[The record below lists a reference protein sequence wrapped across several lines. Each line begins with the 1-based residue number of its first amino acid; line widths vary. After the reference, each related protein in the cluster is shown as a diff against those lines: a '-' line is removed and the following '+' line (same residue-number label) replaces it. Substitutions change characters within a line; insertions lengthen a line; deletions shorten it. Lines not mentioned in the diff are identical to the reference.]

1 MEDSAFS
8 NPSALMDQFNQIQQM
23 TAGPSMSINQ
33 TKELAGNMLLTMGV
47 PFFGER
53 LKKHLGDD
61 VVEQLKKYAS
71 GELNMDDALKFAK
84 NQFQDKI
91 LPQAK
96 QTLLSEANKYI
107 PGLDGLDLENASIN
121 DVKNFFQQKVTQ
133 KLKSALPDELANALP
148 ENFTQ
153 ADILNKVRTLGSD
166 QALAYAK
173 KTLPPDVY
181 NELEANQDVISNPSR
196 IAGFI
201 NSKLAETK
209 GNLTRLA
216 STTQQQAEQQLAALK
231 GQMIDKANETLS
243 PLRDKVNNLKQLRQ
257 DAQDKFNQ
265 TTEELQSK
273 YEDAQAKLG
282 EFRAA
287 NPNATQEELQPF
299 KDAIRSVQSDARSI
313 RDEFTTG
320 DTTFGEQ
327 LDAAQGMLK
336 SNTDLL
342 ASKLTNLRTNIQ
354 QGLSSARQSAEE
366 TAQGVRTTLEDAR
379 ASVPIPAAEE
389 GEGIFS
395 QFSTWAKGKIKQFT
409 DPITRRAEDMAQ
421 TDSGFRPRLMQ
432 ADEPENP
439 FSEPALTF
447 RNPGLET
454 YYGSELDNPASLILN
469 SPDSRVLIRGYKAA
483 GRSGRY
489 AAKPQEQAAARPA
502 EGAQGGDQLA
512 PMREMMDRQ
521 RQQQQAGQ
529 QQEQVQRESQTTTES
544 LTPDE
549 PAAAPAPSTSSLA
562 EPAARPV
569 PSEIE
574 PVPTTA
580 QSAQPLSEPI
590 ESVGSQLES
599 ESENI
604 INTAKAAAEGVGK
617 TVSSI
622 GSKVTE
628 GLDTAAAAT
637 EEIPVL
643 DILMDV
649 GGLIGSILGGTSL
662 LGGKKPAPP
671 AISGAT
677 FEPNL

>member
-1 MEDSAFS
+1 MEYSAFS

-23 TAGPSMSINQ
+23 AAGPSMSINQ

-181 NELEANQDVISNPSR
+181 SELEANQDVISNPSR

-243 PLRDKVNNLKQLRQ
+243 PLRDKVNSIKQLRQ
-257 DAQDKFNQ
+257 QAQDKFNE
-265 TTEELQSK
+265 TTEVLQSK
-273 YEDAQAKLG
+273 YEEAQAKLG

-313 RDEFTTG
+313 RDGFMTG
-320 DTTFGEQ
+320 DKTFGEQ

-366 TAQGVRTTLEDAR
+366 TAQGLRTTLEDAR
-379 ASVPIPAAEE
+379 ASVPISAAEE

-395 QFSTWAKGKIKQFT
+395 QFRTWAKGKIKQFT

-432 ADEPENP
+432 PDEPENP

-447 RNPGLET
+447 RNPSLEA

-469 SPDSRVLIRGYKAA
+469 NPDSRVIIRGYKAA
-483 GRSGRY
+483 ARGGR
-489 AAKPQEQAAARPA
+489 AKPVTEQQPPPPA
-502 EGAQGGDQLA
+502 EGPQGGDQLA

-521 RQQQQAGQ
+521 RQQQQAAQ
-529 QQEQVQRESQTTTES
+529 QQEQVQRDSQATTES
-544 LTPDE
+544 LTPSE
-549 PAAAPAPSTSSLA
+549 PAAPPSSLA
-562 EPAARPV
+562 EPTARPV

-574 PVPTTA
+574 PVPTTV
-580 QSAQPLSEPI
+580 QSTQPLSEPI
-590 ESVGSQLES
+590 ASVGSQLES

-628 GLDTAAAAT
+628 GLDTAVAAT
-637 EEIPVL
+637 EEVPVL

-662 LGGKKPAPP
+662 LGGKTPAPP

>member
-23 TAGPSMSINQ
+23 AAGPSMSINE
-33 TKELAGNMLLTMGV
+33 TKQLAGNMLLTMGV

-107 PGLDGLDLENASIN
+107 PGLDGLDLEKASIN

-181 NELEANQDVISNPSR
+181 SELEANQDVISNPSR

-216 STTQQQAEQQLAALK
+216 STTQQQAEQQLTALK
-231 GQMIDKANETLS
+231 GQMIDKANETLN
-243 PLRDKVNNLKQLRQ
+243 PLREKVNNLKQLRQ
-257 DAQDKFNQ
+257 QAKDKFNE
-265 TTEELQSK
+265 TTEGLQSK
-273 YEDAQAKLG
+273 FEDAQTKLS

-313 RDEFTTG
+313 RAEFMTG
-320 DTTFGEQ
+320 DKTFGEQ
-327 LDAAQGMLK
+327 LDAAQGMLQ

-342 ASKLTNLRTNIQ
+342 AKKLTNLRTNIQ

-366 TAQGVRTTLEDAR
+366 TAQGLRTTLEEAR
-379 ASVPIPAAEE
+379 ATVPIPAAAEE

-395 QFSTWAKGKIKQFT
+395 QFRTWAKGKIKQFT

-447 RNPGLET
+447 RNPALES
-454 YYGSELDNPASLILN
+454 YYGSELENPASLILN
-469 SPDSRVLIRGYKAA
+469 NPDSRIIIRGYRAVQRG
-483 GRSGRY
+483 GR
-489 AAKPQEQAAARPA
+489 AKPTTQPQRPV
-502 EGAQGGDQLA
+502 EGTEGGDQLA

-521 RQQQQAGQ
+521 RQQQQATQ
-529 QQEQVQRESQTTTES
+529 QQEQRESQATTES

-549 PAAAPAPSTSSLA
+549 PAAPTGGLA
-562 EPAARPV
+562 EPGARPV

-574 PVPTTA
+574 PAPTVPST
-580 QSAQPLSEPI
+580 QPLSEPLTTL
-590 ESVGSQLES
+590 GSNLES

-604 INTAKAAAEGVGK
+604 INTAKAAAEGVGQ

-628 GLDTAAAAT
+628 GLETAAAAT
-637 EEIPVL
+637 EEVPVL

-662 LGGKKPAPP
+662 LKDKGVGPP
-671 AISGAT
+671 AISGAS